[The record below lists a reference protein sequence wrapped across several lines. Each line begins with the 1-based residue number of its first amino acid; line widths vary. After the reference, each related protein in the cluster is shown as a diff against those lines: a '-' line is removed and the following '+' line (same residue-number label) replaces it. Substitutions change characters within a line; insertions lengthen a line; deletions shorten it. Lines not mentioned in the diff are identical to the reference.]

1 MTNVNRRGTD
11 RGTVGAVARH
21 EQDAVDR
28 IAGQWNA
35 VRPDV
40 DISPVGIVGRVSR
53 LSRLVDRRLAAN
65 FARFGIES
73 WMYDVLA
80 TLRRSGEPYEL
91 TAGDLVRQSMVTTG
105 AITNRIDRLEAR
117 GLVERARTDD
127 RRKVIVRL
135 TPKGRELVDEV
146 VGDHLATE
154 QEILAGLSPRQQR
167 ELAHLLRLTLLH
179 LGDRA
184 DPADPGGE
192 AR

>member
-1 MTNVNRRGTD
+1 MTNVNQRGKE

-135 TPKGRELVDEV
+135 TPKGRDLVDEV

-184 DPADPGGE
+184 DPADPGGDG
-192 AR
+192 R